1 MTDVISLQYIQ
12 CIYYSDIVREA
23 SGSYRK
29 QVNSKFS
36 SDTEEKIIGE
46 IIKYLDDEL

>member
-1 MTDVISLQYIQ
+1 MTDVIRWQYIQ

-29 QVNSKFS
+29 QVNSTFS

>member
-1 MTDVISLQYIQ
+1 MLYACNTFNVSIILILSEKHQG
-12 CIYYSDIVREA
+12 A
-23 SGSYRK
+23 SYRK